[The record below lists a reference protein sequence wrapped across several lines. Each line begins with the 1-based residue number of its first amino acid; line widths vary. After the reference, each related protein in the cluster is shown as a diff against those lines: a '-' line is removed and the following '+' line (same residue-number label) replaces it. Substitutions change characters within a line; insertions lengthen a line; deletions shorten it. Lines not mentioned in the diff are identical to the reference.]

1 MLRTAV
7 TPLIALALASPALTE
22 AAVEGGDERVV
33 STVSTAAAQARG
45 AADLARDLA
54 PGLEAA
60 ASGPGLSGLPGL
72 SALGAPG
79 GLRGADLFPPVISL
93 PDGFAPEGVAVGYG
107 PLLYAG
113 SLQDGAIWRGDAI
126 TGRGAVLVPGQAGRT
141 AVGIEVDRRGRL
153 WVSGGPTGAARVYDS
168 LTGEELASYQLVPQ
182 GEGFINDVVVTR
194 TAAYFTDSQ
203 SGTLQVVPIGPGGRL
218 ADQAVALPLSGDLQV
233 VEGLNLNGVETT
245 PDGKALLGVQTA
257 TGLLFRIDP
266 ATGATTRVAGLEDGA
281 LSNGDGLLRQ
291 GTTLYVVRNRSN
303 EIAVLDL
310 DAAGTSAAISATL
323 TDPDLD
329 VPTTIGLLGPFLY
342 AANARFGT
350 EVTPTTEYD
359 IVRVTRN

>member
-22 AAVEGGDERVV
+22 AAVEGGDARVV
-33 STVSTAAAQARG
+33 STVSAATSQARG
-45 AADLARDLA
+45 AADLARGLA
-54 PGLEAA
+54 PSLGAA
-60 ASGPGLSGLPGL
+60 ASAAGLSGLPGL
-72 SALGAPG
+72 EALR
-79 GLRGADLFPPVISL
+79 GLRGADLFPPVIPL

-113 SLQDGAIWRGDAI
+113 SLADGAIWRGDAI

-141 AVGIEVDRRGRL
+141 VVGIEVDRRGRL
-153 WVSGGPTGAARVYDS
+153 WAAGGATGTVRVYDS
-168 LTGEELASYQLVPQ
+168 LSGEELASYQLLPE
-182 GEGFINDVVVTR
+182 GEGFVNDVVVTR
-194 TAAYFTDSQ
+194 TAAYFTDSR
-203 SGTLQVVPIGPGGRL
+203 SGTLQVVPIGPGGKL
-218 ADQAVALPLSGDLQV
+218 ADQAVPLPLSGDLQV
-233 VEGLNLNGVETT
+233 VDGFNLNGIETT
-245 PDGKALLGVQTA
+245 PDGKALLGVQSA

-281 LSNGDGLLRQ
+281 LSNGDGMLRQ
-291 GTTLYVVRNRSN
+291 GTTLYVVRNRLN
-303 EIAVLDL
+303 QIAVLDL
-310 DAAGTSAAISATL
+310 DASGTSATISSTL

-342 AANARFGT
+342 AVNARFGT
-350 EVTPTTEYD
+350 EVTPTTQYD